1 MVKRSVEEHANTL
14 EKWVKQGK
22 QGSPPVLAAT
32 VILLRDGD
40 RGLETLMLRRNSRIV
55 FGGMWVFPGGRVDRE
70 DWEGVVAGDELA
82 ASRRAAARESIEECG
97 LQVDPDS
104 MLPFSHWTP
113 PLVTPKRF
121 LTWFFVARPREG
133 DVAIDDGEIKES
145 LWMSPEEA
153 LRRQNVKEI
162 ELAPPTYVTLSELS
176 AFGDVDAALSAIRDR
191 TLERWGRGLRRWR
204 RYGFGSTASTH
215 DGQGR
220 PLAVRAQRLGWTL
233 RVRPSESDPLS
244 QT

>member
-40 RGLETLMLRRNSRIV
+40 TGLETLMLRRNSRIV

-70 DWEGVVAGDELA
+70 DWEGVAAGDELA

-145 LWMSPEEA
+145 LWMSPEGA
-153 LRRQNVKEI
+153 LRRQNVQEI

-191 TLERWGRGLRRWR
+191 TLERFSTQIGVSEIGPVAIWHGDAG
-204 RYGFGSTASTH
+204 YADGDATAS
-215 DGQGR
+215 G
-220 PLAVRAQRLGWTL
+220 PLHRLTMVKGGPW
-233 RVRPSESDPLS
+233 RYERSG
-244 QT
+244 